1 MKRSMA
7 IVAPAKINLS
17 LAVGPRGDDGYHA
30 IGSIFQAISLSDS
43 IELSLMDEP
52 GIQLD
57 CDCDCRV
64 EDNTMYKAALL
75 YTEALRRDGLSVP
88 GISIRAAKRIPS
100 GAGLGGGSSDAVAV
114 LKALRELIPGTVD
127 DLRLAAM
134 AVAIGSDLP
143 FFLGGSCAAV
153 RGRGE
158 LVESIAPRLDYALV
172 LAKPSFSI
180 ATKDAY
186 GLLDELRPRALMR
199 EGDALELSLQEALG
213 SFADEAPASW
223 NFPND
228 FYTALVGRYP
238 GLALIKGRLSELGA
252 DFCSLSGSGSCLFGV
267 FMDEKQAGAAHSAL
281 SAEGIE
287 SYLSFPLARLPYSV

>member
-52 GIQLD
+52 GIRLD

-134 AVAIGSDLP
+134 AAAIGSDLP

-186 GLLDELRPRALMR
+186 GLLDEPFRLR
-199 EGDALELSLQEALG
+199 
-213 SFADEAPASW
+213 ASQ
-223 NFPND
+223 
-228 FYTALVGRYP
+228 TRIRIG
-238 GLALIKGRLSELGA
+238 GRLLWRA
-252 DFCSLSGSGSCLFGV
+252 RPAPTF
-267 FMDEKQAGAAHSAL
+267 GAAQRSARRFAVWRL
-281 SAEGIE
+281 PISASAE
-287 SYLSFPLARLPYSV
+287 